1 MSMLN
6 TLELPV
12 APRIGLS
19 DLPTP
24 LRPMTR
30 LSKYLGIDL
39 WIKRD
44 DCTGLAGGGN
54 KTRKLE
60 YLVGA
65 ALAEGADTL
74 ITLGAVQSNHA
85 RQTAAAAACLGLR
98 CILLLTKAVPDRTA
112 SYHNNGN
119 IMLDHLL
126 GAEVR
131 LFPAGTDLEAVAEQ
145 CVNECRQAGGTPY
158 LIPVGG
164 SNAVGAL
171 AYVAAVEELRDQAQA
186 LHLKLG
192 KVYLP
197 TGSAGT
203 HAGILAGIG
212 ILELGWRVHGVS
224 VSAPQADLDAKLTRL
239 TRQTFALLGA
249 EQVPIPAIMVDDS
262 QIGAGYGQ
270 PTPAMLEAV
279 QLCARQDGILLDPVY
294 TGKAMAGLIADA
306 RAGRISAGE
315 TVVFWHTGG
324 SQGLF
329 AYDDVF
335 TV

>member
-1 MSMLN
+1 MPMSN
-6 TLELPV
+6 TLA
-12 APRIGLS
+12 APLAARIGLS

-24 LRPMTR
+24 LKPMTR
-30 LSKYLGIDL
+30 LSQYLGIDL

-85 RQTAAAAACLGLR
+85 RQTAAAAASLGLR
-98 CILLLTKAVPDRTA
+98 CILLLAEAVPNRTPV
-112 SYHNNGN
+112 YHNNGN
-119 IMLDHLL
+119 ILLDHLL

-131 LFPAGTDLEAVAEQ
+131 LFPAGTDLEIVAEQ
-145 CVNECRQAGGTPY
+145 VMNECRELGNAPY

-171 AYVAAVEELRDQAQA
+171 AYVTAVEELRDQAQA
-186 LHLKLG
+186 LQLAVG
-192 KVYLP
+192 TVYLP

-203 HAGILAGIG
+203 HAGILAGVALSG
-212 ILELGWRVHGVS
+212 LDWRTHGVS
-224 VSAPQADLDAKLTRL
+224 VSSSQADLQAKLTRL
-239 TRQTFALLGA
+239 TGETFALLGA
-249 EQVPIPAIMVDDS
+249 EQTPMPAIIVDDS
-262 QIGAGYGQ
+262 QIGPGYGQ

-279 QLCARQDGILLDPVY
+279 QLCARRDGVLLDPVY

-306 RAGRISAGE
+306 RAGRIAAGE

-335 TV
+335 AL

>member
-1 MSMLN
+1 MSMLY
-6 TLELPV
+6 TLDPPL

-24 LRPMTR
+24 LKPMTR
-30 LSKYLGIDL
+30 LGDYLGINL

-60 YLVGA
+60 YLVGE
-65 ALAEGADTL
+65 ALVRGADTL

-98 CILLLTKAVPDRTA
+98 CILLLTRTVQDRTEA
-112 SYHNNGN
+112 YHNNGN
-119 IMLDHLL
+119 ILLDHLL

-131 LFPAGTDLEAVAEQ
+131 LFPAGTDLEVAAEQ
-145 CVNECRQAGGTPY
+145 VMNECREAGNTPY

-171 AYVAAVEELRDQAQA
+171 AYVTAVEELRDQAQA
-186 LHLKLG
+186 LQLTVG

-203 HAGILAGIG
+203 HAGILAGVALNG
-212 ILELGWRVHGVS
+212 LDWRTHGVS
-224 VSAPQADLDAKLTRL
+224 VSSSQVDLDAKLTRL
-239 TRQTFALLGA
+239 TGETFALLGA
-249 EQVPIPAIMVDDS
+249 GQTPMPAILVDDS
-262 QIGAGYGQ
+262 QVGAGYGQ

-294 TGKAMAGLIADA
+294 TGKAMASLIADA
-306 RAGRISAGE
+306 RAGRIAPGE

-335 TV
+335 AV